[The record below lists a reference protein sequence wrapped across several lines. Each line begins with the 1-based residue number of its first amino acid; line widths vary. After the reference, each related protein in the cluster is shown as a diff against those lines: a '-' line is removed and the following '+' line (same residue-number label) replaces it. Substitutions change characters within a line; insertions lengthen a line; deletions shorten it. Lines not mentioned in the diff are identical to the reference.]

1 MSLFDDIFFGDI
13 DTKIQSLADKTDEDW
28 NGSYGNNSVLRYYL
42 EQTYNRL
49 IVENKVYKDTDRLVF
64 NTGLFTKMYEPIYG
78 YSEKNM
84 NYPYKGNQQWFL
96 KCFCTSYELG
106 KNNVGDF
113 PQRANYFDNPALLV
127 YNANLPLNV
136 QIEHILSDEDNV
148 KRLPV
153 KLQNNQMAIAMFSG
167 AVEIMKKKVMANYK
181 LAVPQ
186 YYNGI
191 IQLLLPI
198 SLESPDVV
206 DLALVVT
213 NCGNYYQGHTCLS
226 LEMAYSNARLI
237 AKPESNWLKIG

>member
-1 MSLFDDIFFGDI
+1 MTLFDDFYFGDI
-13 DTKIQSLADKTDEDW
+13 EGKIQSLADKTDEDW
-28 NGSYGNNSVLRYYL
+28 SGCYGNNSVLRYYL
-42 EQTYNRL
+42 EQTFKRL
-49 IVENKVYKDTDRLVF
+49 VEEKKIYEDTDRLVF

-78 YSEKNM
+78 YAEKNLY
-84 NYPYKGNQQWFL
+84 YPEKGNQQWYL
-96 KCFCTSYELG
+96 KYFCTSYELG
-106 KNNVGDF
+106 KNNVADF
-113 PQRANYFDNPALLV
+113 PQRANYFDDPALLV

-136 QIEHILSDEDNV
+136 QIEHILSDDENV
-148 KRLPV
+148 KRLPAR
-153 KLQNNQMAIAMFSG
+153 LQNNQMTIAMFSG

-186 YYNGI
+186 YRNGT

-226 LEMAYSNARLI
+226 LEMAYNNARLI
-237 AKPESNWLKIG
+237 AKPESNWLKIS